1 MALENVQNR
10 FFGLKT
16 VKVVLK
22 QVFQWEKGQISPLPL
37 ETQLTY
43 LNKEL
48 LPISLNKDWLA
59 SIFKGKG
66 QAEWSHFE
74 IKSSEITQI
83 S

>member
-22 QVFQWEKGQISPLPL
+22 QVFEWEKGQISPLPL

-43 LNKEL
+43 LNREL
-48 LPISLNKDWLA
+48 LPISLNKDWL
-59 SIFKGKG
+59 GQG

-74 IKSSEITQI
+74 IKSSEMTQI